1 MTCGEVE
8 EAIYSSC
15 KYVTDVK
22 LFDVY
27 EGLPIPPTKK
37 SMAFT
42 ITFTPK
48 DEELTDEAISGYV
61 DKMLRKL
68 SFTMGIEI
76 RS

>member
-1 MTCGEVE
+1 
-8 EAIYSSC
+8 
-15 KYVTDVK
+15 
-22 LFDVY
+22 
-27 EGLPIPPTKK
+27 
-37 SMAFT
+37 MAFT

-48 DEELTDEAISGYV
+48 DEELTDEAINGYV